1 MPYQFWMSP
10 AAKMTTIS
18 TPETLNPTKTHT
30 QLSVTIS
37 VLNAFKLLEWIALA
51 CTLLAFASMMLTGAG
66 YLKLLGFLVVTLG
79 LTVFYFAF
87 RLRVD
92 VALFKDWQHLDVGA
106 LDDALLKINPQFQVG
121 RTLEARLAA
130 SRELFH
136 YGFYLLLLQLCALT
150 VLAWF
155 YEPLVFVF

>member
-1 MPYQFWMSP
+1 M
-10 AAKMTTIS
+10 ADNTTS
-18 TPETLNPTKTHT
+18 TTPEMLNQTKTHA

-51 CTLLAFASMMLTGAG
+51 CTLLAFASMMLTSAG
-66 YLKLLGFLVVTLG
+66 YLKLIGFLVVSLG

-87 RLRVD
+87 KLRVD
-92 VALFKDWQHLDVGA
+92 VAIFKEWQNLEMAA
-106 LDDALLKINPQFQVG
+106 LDDALLKINPQFKVG

-130 SRELFH
+130 SRVLFH

-150 VLAWF
+150 VLAWL
-155 YEPLVFVF
+155 YEPIVFVF